1 MTMQNLHIGKIDY
14 LNVWPMFQLLEHP
27 RDGHFH
33 HTLVP
38 GHPSFLN
45 GLLSRGEIDL
55 SPSSSFEYLLH
66 AEQYQIL
73 PELSISSDGPVQS
86 VLLVSPV
93 PREDIPSFLAAH
105 GNTVHV
111 TGASATSV
119 ALLKVLWSL
128 AWRFDQPQ
136 WQVVEPGEGINLG
149 LPFLEI
155 GDRALRIHAD
165 KPRGWHIT
173 DLGQAWKSWTGLPFV
188 FALWIVRKNLPPKR
202 RAMLADLAERL
213 VAIKKQVPNHLE
225 QLLDEAKDKGFS
237 REVLRNYWKVMS
249 YELGHEEQASLALYG
264 HYCTRLG
271 LLPGCPALNQCT

>member
-1 MTMQNLHIGKIDY
+1 MPTLNIGKIDY

-27 RDGHFH
+27 EDGHFD

-45 GLLSRGEIDL
+45 ELLARGEIDV
-55 SPSSSFEYLLH
+55 SPSSAFEYLLH

-73 PELSISSDGPVQS
+73 PGLSISSDGPVQS

-93 PREDIPSFLAAH
+93 PREDLPSFLAH
-105 GNTVHV
+105 HHNRVNV

-128 AWRFDQPQ
+128 AWGFDQPQ
-136 WQVVEPGEGINLG
+136 WQVVEPGEGLGLG

-165 KPRGWHIT
+165 RPRGWHIT
-173 DLGQAWKSWTGLPFV
+173 DLGEAWKQWTGLPFV
-188 FALWIVRKNLPPKR
+188 FALWIVRKNLFPER
-202 RAMLADLAERL
+202 QAMLTTLAARL
-213 VAIKKQVPNHLE
+213 LDIKKQVPDHLE
-225 QLLDEAKDKGFS
+225 HLLDQARNKGFS
-237 REVLRNYWKVMS
+237 REVLRRYWQIMS
-249 YELGHEEQASLALYG
+249 YELGEQEQASLALYA
-264 HYCTRLG
+264 HLCTRLG
-271 LLPGCPALNQCT
+271 LLPGCPALNKCT